1 MKTLP
6 FSIFIASLSCVTMM
20 AQASARSADQT
31 TTSIRPS
38 AKAFANAN
46 KSNLA
51 NQARKRPSQTKSNV
65 SAQGNKAASYSTS
78 HSFEGS
84 KIQGQ
89 LQEGSLRRIM
99 VENDKSID
107 DLLGIRKQFDDR
119 ELEETERNLSW

>member
-1 MKTLP
+1 MKALQI
-6 FSIFIASLSCVTMM
+6 SILITSLSFVAFM
-20 AQASARSADQT
+20 AQASSKMTNQT
-31 TTSIRPS
+31 ETSIRPNP
-38 AKAFANAN
+38 KAFSNAKTLNQVNRPGQQRSAAKN
-46 KSNLA
+46 KG
-51 NQARKRPSQTKSNV
+51 
-65 SAQGNKAASYSTS
+65 SAQTNKTGSYSTS